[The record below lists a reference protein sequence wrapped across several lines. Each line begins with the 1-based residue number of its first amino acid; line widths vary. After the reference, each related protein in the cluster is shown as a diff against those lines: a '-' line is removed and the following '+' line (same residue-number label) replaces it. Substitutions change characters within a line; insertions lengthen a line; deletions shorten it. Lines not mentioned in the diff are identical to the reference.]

1 MDLVPSERAVLNMIR
16 GLFLESYSRT
26 HKVTVLRSRW
36 PTLHAEAY
44 ESGYIGLIAKRL
56 IAVTADQQ
64 TFGITAL
71 GLQALA
77 VGQAPANG

>member
-16 GLFLESYSRT
+16 ALFLESYSRS

-36 PTLHAEAY
+36 PTMHAQAY

-56 IAVTADQQ
+56 IAVSADKQI
-64 TFGITAL
+64 FGITSL
-71 GLQALA
+71 GMKALA
-77 VGQAPANG
+77 VGQLSPNV